1 MKKFIKGWIAPLVMA
16 ILIVIPLQ
24 TFVIS
29 VDKVKADVLT
39 EYNVNS
45 KVVINK
51 LDKNVKVG
59 DIVDFKKD
67 NERFIRKVITVNTD
81 TIIVSDKNG
90 NKETVSKSNIVG
102 KAVCKVF

>member
-1 MKKFIKGWIAPLVMA
+1 MKKFIKGWIAPLIMA
-16 ILIVIPLQ
+16 VLIVIPLQ

-39 EYNVNS
+39 EYTMNN

-51 LDKNVKVG
+51 LNKNVKVG

-67 NERFIRKVITVNTD
+67 SERFIRKVISVNTD

-90 NKETVSKSNIVG
+90 NKETVNKTNIVG
-102 KAVCKVF
+102 KAICKI